1 MEYGYVRVS
10 SKDQNIARQ
19 MAAMYE
25 VGIDDKHIYIDK
37 FSGKDFKRP
46 HYKRMVK
53 KLKAGDLLYIKS
65 IDRLGRNYDEIIE
78 QWRFLTKVKDVDIK
92 VIDFPLLDTKSPVNG
107 ITGKFIAD
115 LVLQILSYVA
125 QVERENIRQ
134 RQAEGIREAKAKG
147 VRFGRPRLAIPEGFP
162 DVLQLWLDEQISL
175 REVSRRMNTN
185 HNTFSRWA
193 KTYLY
198 EDNSNQVR

>member
-1 MEYGYVRVS
+1 
-10 SKDQNIARQ
+10 
-19 MAAMYE
+19 
-25 VGIDDKHIYIDK
+25 
-37 FSGKDFKRP
+37 
-46 HYKRMVK
+46 MVK

-134 RQAEGIREAKAKG
+134 RQAEGIRESKAKG

-175 REVSRRMNTN
+175 REASRRMNTN

-193 KTYLY
+193 RTYLY